1 MVVIRWN
8 RLGKQHG
15 AVWEA
20 GSSMLAF
27 KIDIDGLGGAMV
39 HGWLIVENEHKTKQ
53 ISTIN
58 YCLRQ
63 SKVYEDD
70 PSISS

>member
-8 RLGKQHG
+8 RLGQQHG

-27 KIDIDGLGGAMV
+27 EIGIDVLGSAMV
-39 HGWLIVENEHKTKQ
+39 NGWLIVENEHKTKQ
-53 ISTIN
+53 INTIN

-63 SKVYEDD
+63 SN
-70 PSISS
+70 SIRG

>member
-8 RLGKQHG
+8 RLGQQHG

-27 KIDIDGLGGAMV
+27 KIDIDALGGSVV
-39 HGWLIVENEHKTKQ
+39 HGWLNVEIERKMKQ
-53 ISTIN
+53 INTTN

-63 SKVYEDD
+63 FN
-70 PSISS
+70 SI

>member
-8 RLGKQHG
+8 RLGQQHG

-27 KIDIDGLGGAMV
+27 EIGIDVLGGSVV
-39 HGWLIVENEHKTKQ
+39 HRWLIVENEHKTKQ
-53 ISTIN
+53 INTIN

-63 SKVYEDD
+63 SN
-70 PSISS
+70 SI

>member
-1 MVVIRWN
+1 MVIIRWN
-8 RLGKQHG
+8 RLGQQHG

-27 KIDIDGLGGAMV
+27 EIDIDVLGGSVV
-39 HGWLIVENEHKTKQ
+39 HGWLNVENERNMKQ
-53 ISTIN
+53 INTTN

-63 SKVYEDD
+63 FN
-70 PSISS
+70 SI

>member
-1 MVVIRWN
+1 MVAIRWN
-8 RLGKQHG
+8 RLGQQHG

-27 KIDIDGLGGAMV
+27 EIDIDVLGGSVV

-53 ISTIN
+53 INTIN

-63 SKVYEDD
+63 SN
-70 PSISS
+70 SIRG

>member
-8 RLGKQHG
+8 RLGQQHG

-27 KIDIDGLGGAMV
+27 EFLKSS
-39 HGWLIVENEHKTKQ
+39 HGKTQ
-53 ISTIN
+53 RSIFGSWEMISLSLALCAGHTVTMLR
-58 YCLRQ
+58 YCE
-63 SKVYEDD
+63 SM
-70 PSISS
+70 S

>member
-8 RLGKQHG
+8 RLGQQHG

-27 KIDIDGLGGAMV
+27 EIDIDVLGGSVV
-39 HGWLIVENEHKTKQ
+39 HGWLIVEIERKMKQ
-53 ISTIN
+53 INTTN
-58 YCLRQ
+58 YCIRQ
-63 SKVYEDD
+63 SN
-70 PSISS
+70 SI

>member
-8 RLGKQHG
+8 RLGQQHG

-27 KIDIDGLGGAMV
+27 EIDIDVLGGSVV
-39 HGWLIVENEHKTKQ
+39 HG
-53 ISTIN
+53 
-58 YCLRQ
+58 
-63 SKVYEDD
+63 
-70 PSISS
+70 

>member
-8 RLGKQHG
+8 RLGQQHG

-20 GSSMLAF
+20 WSSMLAF
-27 KIDIDGLGGAMV
+27 EIDIDVLGGSAV
-39 HGWLIVENEHKTKQ
+39 HRWLIVENEHKTKQ
-53 ISTIN
+53 INTIN

-63 SKVYEDD
+63 SN
-70 PSISS
+70 SIRG

>member
-8 RLGKQHG
+8 RLGQQHG

-27 KIDIDGLGGAMV
+27 EIDIDVLGGAVV
-39 HGWLIVENEHKTKQ
+39 HMDSW
-53 ISTIN
+53 S
-58 YCLRQ
+58 
-63 SKVYEDD
+63 SKM
-70 PSISS
+70 SAK